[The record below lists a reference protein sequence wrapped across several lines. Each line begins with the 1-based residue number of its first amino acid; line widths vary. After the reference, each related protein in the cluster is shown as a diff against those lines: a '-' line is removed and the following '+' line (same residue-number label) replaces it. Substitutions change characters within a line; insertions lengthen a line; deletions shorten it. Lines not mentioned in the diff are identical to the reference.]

1 MANAGFCCNVD
12 LKLHSKSEF
21 VVSLQFESPREYVL
35 QMLIKI
41 NVSKDYFLLIVIP
54 VIFVDYKIRRE

>member
-1 MANAGFCCNVD
+1 MANAGFPCKVD

-35 QMLIKI
+35 QIVML
-41 NVSKDYFLLIVIP
+41 N
-54 VIFVDYKIRRE
+54 

>member
-1 MANAGFCCNVD
+1 MANAGFPCKVD

-35 QMLIKI
+35 KIYFKIK
-41 NVSKDYFLLIVIP
+41 VSKLLLIIP